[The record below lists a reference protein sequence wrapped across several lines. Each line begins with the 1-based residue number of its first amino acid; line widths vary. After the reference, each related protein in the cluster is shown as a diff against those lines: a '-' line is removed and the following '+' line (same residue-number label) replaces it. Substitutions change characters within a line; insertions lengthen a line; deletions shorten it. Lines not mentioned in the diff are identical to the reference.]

1 MDRLHKASISGGFIN
16 NRTAMELSGK
26 QGKRIHPE
34 KKGIRVLG
42 IAESF
47 TKNSPF
53 SVLCGVV
60 LRRDMLVDG
69 VVLGKASVG
78 GDDATEQ
85 IISMVLRLSRNDV
98 NCIMINGLII
108 SLYNIISGEA
118 ILDSTGIPVIGVTY
132 EDSPGIE
139 GRFFANFDETE
150 AIRRVEAYRKLGN
163 REILTLR
170 NGMEVYIRRWGITS
184 VQSYQLLNSF
194 VLQGKIPEPLRI
206 AKLISRVART
216 EMSQ

>member
-1 MDRLHKASISGGFIN
+1 MR
-16 NRTAMELSGK
+16 LSGK
-26 QGKRIHPE
+26 FGKRIHPE

-47 TKNSPF
+47 TKNSTF
-53 SVLCGVV
+53 SILGGVV

-85 IISMVLRLSRNDV
+85 IISMVSGLKRNDV
-98 NCIMINGLII
+98 SCIMINGLII
-108 SLYNIISGEA
+108 SLYNIINGEV

-132 EDSPGIE
+132 ENSSGIE
-139 GRFFANFDETE
+139 DRFFVNFDKTE
-150 AIRRVEAYRKLGN
+150 AIRRLEAYRKLGN

-170 NGMEVYIRRWGITS
+170 NGMEVYIRRWGISS
-184 VQSYQLLNSF
+184 VQSFQLLNSF
-194 VLQGKIPEPLRI
+194 VLQGRIPEPLRI
-206 AKLISRVART
+206 AKLISRAARIFPR
-216 EMSQ
+216 